1 MMTYHKNLA
10 VSVGLA
16 AGIVYLVTHA
26 VAGQHGLLAFMETR
40 AQEASLIA
48 ERDALNSER
57 AELVAR
63 AGRLR
68 GAIDKDYLDERARA
82 LLGAAAPG
90 ELVFVYSSPLADD
103 INP

>member
-68 GAIDKDYLDERARA
+68 GTIDKDYLDERARA

-90 ELVFVYSSPLADD
+90 ELVFVYSSP
-103 INP
+103 